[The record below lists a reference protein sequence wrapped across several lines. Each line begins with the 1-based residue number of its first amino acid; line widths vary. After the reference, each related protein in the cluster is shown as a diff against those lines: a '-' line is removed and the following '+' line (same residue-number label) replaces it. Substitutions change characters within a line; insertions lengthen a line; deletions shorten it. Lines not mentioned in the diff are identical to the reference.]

1 MIFFL
6 LKSNKIHDSQ
16 YRNYQSEKNP
26 TLKISP
32 PPYHSYTL
40 SSSPLALVTG
50 HRAKGRVRVSPIW
63 SFHATKGWL
72 SSWRVKWILAPSSL
86 VSPGFMARVCLSV
99 KTDVNS
105 KGKSPEERA
114 GRPSLIRRC
123 VRQSVGTFLEGFS
136 LPLPDLCGRR
146 SEGNGERGDKR
157 RKRREMEGERWG
169 GWMDRGCIRDVWFIW
184 RITRKVFQLLVNGH
198 DWKPIS
204 CHDFGQRE
212 ERSVDDGA
220 TSRGFLSTTAG
231 VICSRVFMWLIYR
244 CVWETRV
251 KGEIEDTDDFTLRS
265 RVRFESC
272 FDRPRICSRANI
284 HIPRNEGKWNRY
296 YQ

>member
-105 KGKSPEERA
+105 KGKSPEEGA

-169 GWMDRGCIRDVWFIW
+169 GGWIGDAYGTCDLSDGLRGKFSNCWWTGTI
-184 RITRKVFQLLVNGH
+184 G
-198 DWKPIS
+198 
-204 CHDFGQRE
+204 
-212 ERSVDDGA
+212 
-220 TSRGFLSTTAG
+220 
-231 VICSRVFMWLIYR
+231 
-244 CVWETRV
+244 
-251 KGEIEDTDDFTLRS
+251 
-265 RVRFESC
+265 
-272 FDRPRICSRANI
+272 
-284 HIPRNEGKWNRY
+284 NR
-296 YQ
+296 